1 MIKVAFT
8 GAPDSGKTT
17 LAKMVSARLNLQ
29 GYVPS
34 YVHEFARDY
43 ITKYGIRPNTV
54 AEQFYVLH
62 VQERRERE
70 MCSNSTQIMYTDCP
84 IVLSYIYAIDLVED
98 AKDLEMLAELYEETL
113 LLLGN
118 NNSCTGLRDSLRLS
132 NPRYDLIFMLR
143 PFRETVKDD
152 VRAQDWDRIGKLDRQ
167 IKAFLD
173 LHGIEH
179 IELTS
184 TDMEQRIADVEKAI
198 KEKLNGRSGNIQGN
212 S

>member
-29 GYVPS
+29 GYVPA

-62 VQERRERE
+62 VQEQRERE
-70 MCSNSTQIMYTDCP
+70 MCSGSTQIMYTDCP
-84 IVLSYIYAIDLVED
+84 VMLSYIYAIDLVQD
-98 AKDLEMLAELYEETL
+98 AKDLRMLSELYEMTLTL
-113 LLLGN
+113 LGRDGC
-118 NNSCTGLRDSLRLS
+118 SQLRDSLQIPR
-132 NPRYDLIFMLR
+132 PRYDLIFYLR

-179 IELTS
+179 IELTN
-184 TDMEQRIADVEKAI
+184 TNMEQRIADVEKAI
-198 KEKLNGRSGNIQGN
+198 KEKLDGRVGNIQRDG
-212 S
+212 